1 MGPGLVLQGLG
12 QSWGKSW
19 WRWGP
24 WFSSLL
30 SPRSSGMVQLSLIPL
45 LPPLVLLPLFPVSL
59 LLHLLREFLKDIL

>member
-1 MGPGLVLQGLG
+1 MQVLG

-30 SPRSSGMVQLSLIPL
+30 SPRFSGMVQQSL
-45 LPPLVLLPLFPVSL
+45 LPPQVLLPPFPVLL